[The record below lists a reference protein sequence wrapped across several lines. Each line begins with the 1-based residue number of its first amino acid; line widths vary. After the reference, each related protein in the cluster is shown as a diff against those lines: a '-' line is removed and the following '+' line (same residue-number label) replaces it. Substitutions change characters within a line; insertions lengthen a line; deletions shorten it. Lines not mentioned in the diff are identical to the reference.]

1 MSLETYREALA
12 DAVSTIDGL
21 RCTPYLTDQVNPPH
35 AMIDLEV
42 NYDLTFA
49 RGADVLTVYLM
60 VFDQR
65 KSERSAQ
72 IRLDDWRDGSSTT
85 SIKYV
90 VENDTT
96 LATKCDYT
104 RVVSAGRPTVVTVGT
119 VDYLMVEFQLE
130 AVL

>member
-12 DAVSTIDGL
+12 AAVGSIEGL
-21 RCTPYLTDQVNPPH
+21 RCTPYLTDQVNPPQ

-49 RGADVLTVYLM
+49 RGADVLNVFVM

-72 IRLDDWRDGSSTT
+72 KRIDEWRDGGSTT

-90 VENDTT
+90 VENDTG
-96 LATKCDYT
+96 LAAECDYT
-104 RVVSAGRPTVVTVGT
+104 RVVSAGRPTVVTVGA
-119 VDYLMVEFQLE
+119 VDYLMIEFQME